1 MGAANLCPISL
12 TKYMMSNEF
21 ENYHDKSYLGDE
33 DPEFNADAYRQDRG
47 GLVTNDNGIADRLL
61 KNDKLYNAMKGEWSR
76 EGWNKSHNI
85 KVTTGRQD
93 GKFYIKREQMNVEHI
108 VKVCADY
115 RKRAEEGWVDPLAPL
130 MPDGKIGYK
139 WMELPEVIA
148 IQISDDYFGGMPWA
162 VIKRDKSLK
171 AQFYRVV
178 QQEYPAF
185 ICYPGGK
192 LPIPID
198 VPYPGKVGAT
208 AFFAGA
214 NFAGKQ

>member
-1 MGAANLCPISL
+1 
-12 TKYMMSNEF
+12 MMNNEF
-21 ENYHDKSYLGDE
+21 ENYADKSYLSDE

>member
-1 MGAANLCPISL
+1 
-12 TKYMMSNEF
+12 MMSNEF
-21 ENYHDKSYLGDE
+21 ENYQDKSYLGDE

-47 GLVTNDNGIADRLL
+47 GLVTNENGIADRLL

-115 RKRAEEGWVDPLAPL
+115 RKRAEEGWMDPLAPL

-208 AFFAGA
+208 AFFSGA